1 VRRLWVLKVV
11 VAWMLVFAVPTAWA
25 QPTYPTKPVEIIV
38 PWGPGGATDLCT
50 RVIAKYAT
58 QEFGIPVNVVNK
70 PGGGG
75 LIAINE
81 VLTSAKPDGYTL
93 LAETHGGSSM
103 LGRSMNRRMCPSTG
117 AGELGSQ
124 WWIRTWSY
132 TLLMPTRHGRR

>member
-1 VRRLWVLKVV
+1 
-11 VAWMLVFAVPTAWA
+11 MLVFAVPTAWA
-25 QPTYPTKPVEIIV
+25 QPAYPTKPVEIIV

-58 QEFGIPVNVVNK
+58 QKFGIPVNVVNK

-103 LGRSMNRRMCPSTG
+103 VG
-117 AGELGSQ
+117 AFNEPKDVPFD
-124 WWIRTWSY
+124 WRKRTWIAMVDKDVVLYLVNADSPWK
-132 TLLMPTRHGRR
+132 TLKD